1 MSEGTG
7 GIGRIVRG
15 LFRATAA
22 LLSITVLVMTG
33 YGWSVHRAAS
43 TGIVTSDVLRGAV
56 PRGLDPRGLDEPF
69 TALLVG
75 LDSRTDALGD
85 PLPPKLLAEL
95 RAGADEGQ
103 LHTDTIILLHVP
115 AGPEA
120 RAVAISF
127 PRDSFVQIAGQ
138 RGQHKINSAYQ
149 RGLADAAESLSAQG
163 LTGSALERFTRE
175 AGRRSLVATVQNLAG
190 VTVDHFAEINLA
202 GFVDV
207 TEALGGVP
215 VCLNEAVREPLS
227 GIDLPAGSQVVRGG
241 DALAFV
247 RQRHGLDDGDFDRV
261 ARQQAFLAGLT
272 STALSS
278 GTLSDPVRVNRL
290 VRAVTRYV
298 VLDHGWD
305 LANLV
310 AQLRRMSGGNI
321 TFQTIPTGDPALR
334 TPVDGVAVEV
344 DPVRVR
350 QFVRGVVNGTR
361 STDIAALRP
370 STSPTTTAQRGR
382 VAPAATTGGEPGR
395 STRSAEPAE
404 STQPPEPIR
413 SAHPTE
419 PTRSSHRTE
428 PDRSAHPGEP
438 VESGRSAKPT
448 SAPAPTITAGTVP
461 CVD

>member
-15 LFRATAA
+15 LLRATVA

-33 YGWSVHRAAS
+33 YGWSVYRAAS
-43 TGIVTSDVLRGAV
+43 DGIVKSDVLRGAV
-56 PRGLDPRGLDEPF
+56 VRGIDEPF

-75 LDSRTDALGD
+75 LDSRTDARGN
-85 PLPPKLLAEL
+85 PLPPELLAEL

-115 AGPEA
+115 AGSEA

-138 RGQHKINSAYQ
+138 RGQHKINSAYR
-149 RGLADAAESLSAQG
+149 RGQADAEESLEAQG
-163 LTGSALERFTRE
+163 FTGAALERRTRE
-175 AGRRSLVATVQNLAG
+175 AARRSLVATVQNLAG

-207 TEALGGVP
+207 TDALGGVP

-227 GIDLPAGSQVVRGG
+227 GIDLPAGRQVVRGG

-247 RQRHGLDDGDFDRV
+247 RQRHGLDDGDLDRI

-278 GTLSDPVRVNRL
+278 GTLSDPVKVNRL
-290 VRAVTRYV
+290 VRTVSRYV

-305 LANLV
+305 LTSLV
-310 AQLRRMSGGNI
+310 AQLSRMSGGNI
-321 TFQTIPTGDPALR
+321 TFQTIPTGDPALQ

-344 DPVRVR
+344 DPIQVRR
-350 QFVRGVVNGTR
+350 FVRGVINGTR
-361 STDIAALRP
+361 STDIVVPRP
-370 STSPTTTAQRGR
+370 STPSTTAAQRGR
-382 VAPAATTGGEPGR
+382 VAPTHSTRPTEAPQSTGPTQSTRPTKATQSTQP
-395 STRSAEPAE
+395 TRSAHTA
-404 STQPPEPIR
+404 
-413 SAHPTE
+413 
-419 PTRSSHRTE
+419 
-428 PDRSAHPGEP
+428 D
-438 VESGRSAKPT
+438 PT
-448 SAPAPTITAGTVP
+448 STPAPTITAGGVP

>member
-1 MSEGTG
+1 MSEGAG
-7 GIGRIVRG
+7 GIGRILRG
-15 LFRATAA
+15 LLRTTVT
-22 LLSITVLVMTG
+22 LLSITVVVMTG
-33 YGWSVHRAAS
+33 YGWSVHRTVS
-43 TGIVTSDVLRGAV
+43 NRIVTSEVLHGAV
-56 PRGLDPRGLDEPF
+56 ARGIDEPF

-75 LDSRTDALGD
+75 LDSRTDALGN
-85 PLPPKLLAEL
+85 PLPPELLTEL

-103 LHTDTIILLHVP
+103 LHTDTIIMLHVP

-127 PRDSFVQIAGQ
+127 PRDSFVQIAGHHS
-138 RGQHKINSAYQ
+138 QHKINSAYQ
-149 RGLADAAESLSAQG
+149 RGLAAAEESLTAQG
-163 LTGSALERFTRE
+163 FTGSALERRTRE
-175 AGRRSLVATVQNLAG
+175 AARRSLVTTVQNLAG

-227 GIDLPAGSQVVRGG
+227 GIDLPAGRQLVRGG

-247 RQRHGLDDGDFDRV
+247 RQRHGLDDGDLDRIS
-261 ARQQAFLAGLT
+261 RQQAFLAGLT

-298 VLDHGWD
+298 VLDQGWD
-305 LANLV
+305 LTSLI
-310 AQLRRMSGGNI
+310 AQLGRMSGGDI

-344 DPVRVR
+344 DPVQVR
-350 QFVRGVVNGTR
+350 QFVRKVVNDTR
-361 STDIAALRP
+361 STDTAARRSSAP
-370 STSPTTTAQRGR
+370 STSAAQPSRVPPTAVPSTEPRTSAQPGQ
-382 VAPAATTGGEPGR
+382 PTG
-395 STRSAEPAE
+395 
-404 STQPPEPIR
+404 STQPTDPA
-413 SAHPTE
+413 ST
-419 PTRSSHRTE
+419 
-428 PDRSAHPGEP
+428 PG
-438 VESGRSAKPT
+438 
-448 SAPAPTITAGTVP
+448 PTITANGVS